1 MVSNGDNGAGARDS
15 SGEELRLGGERVV
28 CVCIDLHGKY
38 EHGVCMAQLW
48 SCGLYM
54 YLSLVCV
61 SRCRDSCAHKST
73 FAYTALPKVYINKVL
88 YFKSIKY
95 GLPRKKR
102 KKKKFTRGLYP

>member
-1 MVSNGDNGAGARDS
+1 M
-15 SGEELRLGGERVV
+15 V

-61 SRCRDSCAHKST
+61 SRCRDSCAQKHIFIYGFT
-73 FAYTALPKVYINKVL
+73 VYL
-88 YFKSIKY
+88 
-95 GLPRKKR
+95 
-102 KKKKFTRGLYP
+102 

>member
-1 MVSNGDNGAGARDS
+1 M
-15 SGEELRLGGERVV
+15 V

-61 SRCRDSCAHKST
+61 SRCRDSCAQKHIFIYGFT
-73 FAYTALPKVYINKVL
+73 VYLYINKVL

-95 GLPRKKR
+95 GVPRKKR